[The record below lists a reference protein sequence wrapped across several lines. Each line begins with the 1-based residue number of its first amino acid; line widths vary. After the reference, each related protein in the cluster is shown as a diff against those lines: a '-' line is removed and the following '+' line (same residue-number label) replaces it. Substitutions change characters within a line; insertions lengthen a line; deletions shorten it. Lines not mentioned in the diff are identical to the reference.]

1 MNSQIQLQRF
11 IQKRPYLVWY
21 TKPEDVSKEAI
32 VEAVLNY
39 SDFDDIKKIIKILGI
54 KKVAK
59 IFRLQNRKKRT
70 NYDSKIAHYFKLY
83 FQKYAS

>member
-1 MNSQIQLQRF
+1 MNNRIQLQRF
-11 IQKRPYLVWY
+11 IQKRPYLVWH

-39 SDFDDIKKIIKILGI
+39 GDFDDIKKIINVLGI
-54 KKVAK
+54 REVAK
-59 IFRLQNRKKRT
+59 IFHSQNRKKRT
-70 NYDSKIAHYFKLY
+70 NYNSKIAHYFKLY